1 MAKFRI
7 TLSAFFAIATRTGVI
22 SAAVRSGL
30 CLSHIRLK
38 RAISPSMHVAAKSSG
53 YARKAL
59 THYRYKLTYITH
71 GTVCSSL
78 YNSVTQS
85 TPSTFTDPS
94 ILRKASQNTIPR
106 DSFHK
111 DWRISSSQNVGP
123 LFRCTL
129 GFRRQLTFSKTAE

>member
-7 TLSAFFAIATRTGVI
+7 TLSAFFAVATRTGVI

-38 RAISPSMHVAAKSSG
+38 RAISPSMHAAAKSSG
-53 YARKAL
+53 IEKGTDTL
-59 THYRYKLTYITH
+59 WYKLTYITN

-94 ILRKASQNTIPR
+94 ILRIKRHKTRYHVIAFTKIGALAARKMLVPCSDAR
-106 DSFHK
+106 LVFGDS
-111 DWRISSSQNVGP
+111 
-123 LFRCTL
+123 
-129 GFRRQLTFSKTAE
+129 